1 MEKMNDLTKQLH
13 SKEDQLKVLE
23 LRYVIAVYV
32 KYMIM
37 CVMYILILFVSMY
50 WHVHQTLDW
59 PTSSH

>member
-32 KYMIM
+32 KYMLM

-50 WHVHQTLDW
+50 
-59 PTSSH
+59 